1 MLTKT
6 HNFSLVQGQKSRMVI
21 ILPEGTDAYDYE
33 VYAGNNQCP
42 CAHMAYEVESIIGN
56 RITMLSEPAPDCIT
70 LPYQL
75 FIRDKSTNVE
85 WLVVAGNIS
94 VVKRCIG
101 QSSTNAQE
109 IPAPINEELN
119 VYTVEIT
126 YNKHD
131 LDEAVRIART
141 SAIAA
146 LQAASD
152 AGSAAREIIGYIGC
166 AKTWAIGEP
175 SEPEEGSSKYWA
187 GVSQSYAWDLGT
199 AVNQAKQAACDA
211 LNAAANATDSAR
223 YACEFADDAKG
234 YKEAACNYSVQACQY
249 KNEAAQASSAACTA
263 REAACN
269 AAGTVCDLVSTAAG
283 YKNAA
288 CSAALNASEWAAC
301 ACRYKNDAE
310 CAQTYACSAA
320 STAAIQATNASNYAT
335 CSYNWSQEA
344 SSAKTVSCCNAR
356 KTATDKTST
365 GTYRSQACSYK
376 KSACSYKRQ
385 ACSAAQFACRFAD
398 HIPTVDYL
406 NITDN
411 CVHQIKGSKLIVL
424 CSLGHTPGL
433 PYDIGSRF
441 CIIPGAT
448 GEIML
453 DYGTET
459 FYGDSII
466 FPESWRWIENT
477 NEAAPTFEKGH
488 IYRLV
493 VRDDANPCSGVVK
506 PIANVAYDYPKN
518 K

>member
-42 CAHMAYEVESIIGN
+42 CAHMSYEVESIIGN

-211 LNAAANATDSAR
+211 RGAADTATCAVSSACGFAN
-223 YACEFADDAKG
+223 DAKE

-249 KNEAAQASSAACTA
+249 KNEAAQASNAACTA
-263 REAACN
+263 REATCT
-269 AAGTVCDLVSTAAG
+269 AAGTVCGLVSTVAG

-288 CSAALNASEWAAC
+288 CTAAGNASDWAAC
-301 ACRYKNDAE
+301 ACRHAGNAQDA
-310 CAQTYACSAA
+310 QNYACSAA
-320 STAAIQATNASNYAT
+320 SSAAIQATNASNYAT

-356 KTATDKTST
+356 KTVADKTT
-365 GTYRSQACSYK
+365 TNSYK
-376 KSACSYKRQ
+376 NQASSYKDQ
-385 ACSAAQFACRFAD
+385 ACSAARVACRVAD
-398 HIPTVDYL
+398 HVPTIEYL
-406 NITDN
+406 KPTDG
-411 CVHQIKGSKLIVL
+411 CTHQIKGSTLIVL
-424 CSLGHTPGL
+424 CADGHTPGL
-433 PYDIGSRF
+433 PYDIKNRF
-441 CIIPGAT
+441 CLMPGAT

-477 NEAAPTFEKGH
+477 NEAAPTFEKGR

-493 VRDDANPCSGVVK
+493 VRDDANPCDHEIK
-506 PIANVAYDYPKN
+506 PIANVAYDYPRN